1 MSFEAHCGVGGAEYF
16 VLWLW
21 SRGMV
26 AGSGGGWGGNIGGRW
41 TKVWILSAHVAS
53 SLSLSLF
60 YYRDLMCMSFI
71 IQVDFDS
78 GF

>member
-1 MSFEAHCGVGGAEYF
+1 MESEARRILFCGFVPGAWWRGVGG
-16 VLWLW
+16 
-21 SRGMV
+21 
-26 AGSGGGWGGNIGGRW
+26 GGGGNFGGRW